1 MSGGSANDE
10 FDFDSAGDD
19 GQDPFSSGFDDNGG
33 GAQPMPKSA
42 KISAKKSAE
51 KFAEKSH
58 GVEPAAPLAP
68 PTVALHIHLSQ
79 IRTVEKREPSTF
91 DVMQVCIFNKYLENS
106 LL

>member
-19 GQDPFSSGFDDNGG
+19 GQDPFGSGFDDSGG
-33 GAQPMPKSA
+33 VGAQPAPKSA
-42 KISAKKSAE
+42 KKSAKKSAE
-51 KFAEKSH
+51 KSDG

-79 IRTVEKREPSTF
+79 IRAIEKREPSTF
-91 DVMQVCIFNKYLENS
+91 DVMQVCCLNQHPNS
-106 LL
+106 RIL